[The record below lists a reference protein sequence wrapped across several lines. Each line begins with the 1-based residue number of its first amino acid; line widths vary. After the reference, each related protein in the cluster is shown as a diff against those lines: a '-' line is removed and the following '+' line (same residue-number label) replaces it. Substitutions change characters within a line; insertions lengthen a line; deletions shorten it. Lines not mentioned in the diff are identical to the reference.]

1 MRNWRRWAASM
12 PTCGGVSPAAS
23 SPTTGRKWLRNKEN
37 ERAGEHSPPSFIFLT
52 LPKYNLSPKPLRL
65 FPSGES
71 AYTRIMVITRIFEYF
86 ENWIKPFARKD
97 DLRPPESTFAFI
109 WFYISQAKAPF
120 FAMLVLGGLTA
131 AIEAAL
137 FWFVGR
143 LVDILSTVKP
153 DEGWAGLLAAHGGE
167 LVGMLVLIGVVRFI
181 VTMIT
186 ALVDQQIITPGFYN
200 LVRWQSYMHVAR
212 QSLTFFQN
220 DFSGRIVTKV
230 WSGGQAAGDLVTSL
244 MESVWFVGIY
254 SVSMLFL
261 IGGLD
266 WRLAVLV
273 VVWVAIFSLLA
284 RYFVPRI
291 RHHSKETAEAASM
304 LSGRMVDAYSNIQTL
319 RLFGRDDANDRY
331 MRQGFDIFQTS
342 TMKFTR
348 FITGVRASMALL
360 SGVMITSMAALCI
373 DLWLSG
379 KISSG
384 AVAFTLALVLRL
396 NFLLGRLMTQFNG
409 IMRNFGTV
417 QNAAELIS
425 QPIGLVDAPDAAV
438 LEVKKPSIRFEN
450 VSFHYGRANGVID
463 NLNLEIRA
471 GEKVGI
477 VGRSGAGKST
487 LVNLLLR
494 FYDVEKGRIL
504 IDGQDIA
511 RVSQESLRAHI
522 GMVTQDTS
530 LLHRSIRDNIMFGRT
545 DATEAQLIEATR
557 RAKADDFITR
567 LEDQRGRT
575 GFDAHV
581 GERGVKLSGGQRQR
595 IAIARV
601 MLKDAPILVL
611 DEATSALDS
620 EVEAAI
626 QSNLDELMQGKTVLA
641 IAHRLSTI
649 AALDRLI
656 VMDQGLIVEEGSH
669 AELVAQ
675 GGLYSELWAR
685 QSGGFLDAEDVK
697 RRDEAS

>member
-1 MRNWRRWAASM
+1 ME
-12 PTCGGVSPAAS
+12 
-23 SPTTGRKWLRNKEN
+23 K
-37 ERAGEHSPPSFIFLT
+37 
-52 LPKYNLSPKPLRL
+52 
-65 FPSGES
+65 
-71 AYTRIMVITRIFEYF
+71 AYIRDMVISKLFNFF
-86 ENWIKPFARKD
+86 ENWIQPFARKD
-97 DLRPPESTFAFI
+97 DLRPPETTSGFI

-120 FAMLVLGGLTA
+120 IAMLILGGMTA

-143 LVDILSTVKP
+143 LVDVLASVKP
-153 DEGWAGLLAAHGGE
+153 DDGWAGLLSQHGPE
-167 LVGMLVLIGVVRFI
+167 LVGMLVLIAVVRF
-181 VTMIT
+181 VVALLT
-186 ALVDQQIITPGFYN
+186 ALTDQQIITPGFYN

-212 QSLTFFQN
+212 QSLSFFQN

-230 WSGGQAAGDLVTSL
+230 WSGGQATGDLVTSL

-254 SVSMLFL
+254 SVSTLVL

-266 WRLAVLV
+266 WRLAAVIF
-273 VVWVAIFSLLA
+273 VWVGVFSLLA

-291 RHHSKETAEAASM
+291 RYHSKETAEAASM

-331 MRQGFDIFQTS
+331 MRQGFDIFQQT
-342 TMKFTR
+342 TLMFTR

-373 DLWLSG
+373 DLWLDG
-379 KISSG
+379 RISSG

-425 QPIGLVDAPDAAV
+425 KPIDLVDAPNATELV
-438 LEVKKPSIRFEN
+438 VRRPEIRFDN
-450 VSFHYGRANGVID
+450 VSFHYGNGKSVID
-463 NLNLEIRA
+463 KLNLSVAA

-494 FYDVEKGRIL
+494 FYDIESGRIL
-504 IDGQDIA
+504 IDGQDISK
-511 RVSQESLRAHI
+511 VTQESLRAHI

-530 LLHRSIRDNIMFGRT
+530 LLHRSIRENIMFGRT
-545 DATEAQLIEATR
+545 DATEAQLVEAVR
-557 RAKADDFITR
+557 RAKSDDFVAR
-567 LEDQRGRT
+567 LEDQRGRR

-626 QSNLDELMQGKTVLA
+626 QSNLDDLMQGKTVLA

-656 VMDQGLIVEEGSH
+656 VMDNGRIVEQGTH
-669 AELVAQ
+669 NQLIGQ
-675 GGLYSELWAR
+675 GGLYATLWQR
-685 QSGGFLDAEDVK
+685 QSGGFLAADVG
-697 RRDEAS
+697 

>member
-1 MRNWRRWAASM
+1 MIDA
-12 PTCGGVSPAAS
+12 
-23 SPTTGRKWLRNKEN
+23 
-37 ERAGEHSPPSFIFLT
+37 
-52 LPKYNLSPKPLRL
+52 L
-65 FPSGES
+65 FHFFE
-71 AYTRIMVITRIFEYF
+71 TRIR
-86 ENWIKPFARKD
+86 PFAPRA
-97 DLRPPESTFAFI
+97 DLQPPRATFAFI
-109 WFYISQAKAPF
+109 WFYVRQARTPF
-120 FAMLVLGGLTA
+120 LLMLVLGGLTA

-143 LVDILSTVKP
+143 LVDILSSI
-153 DEGWAGLLAAHGGE
+153 DRAAGWAGLLSAHGSE
-167 LVGMLVLIGVVRFI
+167 LAGMLVLIAGVRFL
-181 VTMIT
+181 VTMLT
-186 ALVDQQIITPGFYN
+186 ALVDQQVITPGFYN
-200 LVRWQSYMHVAR
+200 MVRWQAYQHVAR
-212 QSLTFFQN
+212 QSLSFFQN
-220 DFSGRIVTKV
+220 DFAGRIVTKV
-230 WSGGQAAGDLVTSL
+230 WSGGQATGDLVTSL

-254 SVSMLFL
+254 SVSMLAL

-266 WRLAVLV
+266 WRLAVIVL
-273 VVWVAIFSLLA
+273 VWVGIFSFLA

-291 RHHSKETAEAASM
+291 RFHSRETAEAASM

-319 RLFGRDDANDRY
+319 RLFGRDEVNDRY
-331 MRQGFDIFQTS
+331 MREGFDTFQAS
-342 TMKFTR
+342 TMMFTR

-373 DLWLSG
+373 HLWLDG
-379 KISSG
+379 RISSG

-425 QPIGLVDAPDAAV
+425 QPVSLIDVPDAPALLV
-438 LEVKKPSIRFEN
+438 RQPEIRFEN
-450 VSFHYGRANGVID
+450 VSFHYGRASGVID
-463 NLNLEIRA
+463 HLNLTIRP

-494 FYDVEKGRIL
+494 FYDVEAGRIL

-511 RVSQESLRAHI
+511 KVRQETLRQEI

-530 LLHRSIRDNIMFGRT
+530 LLHRSIRDNILFGRPGAT
-545 DATEAQLIEATR
+545 DELLLAAAR
-557 RAKADDFITR
+557 RAEADDFILS

-626 QSNLDELMQGKTVLA
+626 QSNLDELMKGKTVLA

-656 VMDQGLIVEEGSH
+656 VMDKGRIVEEGTH
-669 AELVAQ
+669 AELVAS

-685 QSGGFLDAEDVK
+685 QSGGFLDL
-697 RRDEAS
+697 DEPA

>member
-1 MRNWRRWAASM
+1 MPFAA
-12 PTCGGVSPAAS
+12 
-23 SPTTGRKWLRNKEN
+23 
-37 ERAGEHSPPSFIFLT
+37 
-52 LPKYNLSPKPLRL
+52 LPNRHISVAMAITQFFR
-65 FPSGES
+65 FFE
-71 AYTRIMVITRIFEYF
+71 TRIR
-86 ENWIKPFARKD
+86 PFAEKG
-97 DLRPPESTFAFI
+97 DLRPPEGTIAFI
-109 WFYISQAKAPF
+109 WFYVRQAKTPF
-120 FAMLVLGGLTA
+120 LAMLVLGGLTA

-143 LVDILSTVKP
+143 LVDILASI
-153 DEGWAGLLAAHGGE
+153 DRAEGWGGLLAAHGWE
-167 LVGMLVLIGVVRFI
+167 LGGMLVLIGVVRFL
-181 VTMIT
+181 VTLAT
-186 ALVDQQIITPGFYN
+186 ALVDQQMITPGFYN
-200 LVRWQSYMHVAR
+200 LVRWQSYQHVAR
-212 QSLTFFQN
+212 QSLSFFQN
-220 DFSGRIVTKV
+220 DFAGRIVTKV

-244 MESVWFVGIY
+244 MESVWFVCIY
-254 SVSMLFL
+254 SVSMLML
-261 IGGLD
+261 VGGLD

-273 VVWVAIFSLLA
+273 LAWVGIFAALA

-291 RHHSKETAEAASM
+291 RYHSKETAEAASM

-319 RLFGRDDANDRY
+319 RLFGRDEANDRY
-331 MRQGFDIFQTS
+331 MRDGFDTFQS
-342 TMKFTR
+342 TTLMFTR

-373 DLWLSG
+373 HLWLQG
-379 KISSG
+379 KISAG

-425 QPIGLVDAPDAAV
+425 QPIQLTDAAGAPALDV
-438 LEVKKPSIRFEN
+438 RQPEIRFN
-450 VSFHYGRANGVID
+450 DVSFHYGRQTGVID
-463 NLNLEIRA
+463 HLNLTVRA

-477 VGRSGAGKST
+477 IGRSGAGKST

-494 FYDVEKGRIL
+494 FYDLESGRIE
-504 IDGQDIA
+504 IDGQDISK
-511 RVSQESLRAHI
+511 VTQETLRAQI

-530 LLHRSIRDNIMFGRT
+530 LLHRSIRDNILFGRP
-545 DATEAQLIEATR
+545 DASDAQLLSA
-557 RAKADDFITR
+557 AQKAQADGFIDS
-567 LEDQRGRT
+567 LVDQRGRK

-601 MLKDAPILVL
+601 MLKDAPILIL

-626 QSNLDELMQGKTVLA
+626 QASLDGLMQGKTVLA

-649 AALDRLI
+649 AMLDRLI
-656 VMDQGLIVEEGSH
+656 VMDKGRIVEEGTHS
-669 AELVAQ
+669 ELISA
-675 GGLYSELWAR
+675 GGLYAELWSR
-685 QSGGFLDAEDVK
+685 QTGGFLAADA
-697 RRDEAS
+697 AQ

>member
-1 MRNWRRWAASM
+1 M
-12 PTCGGVSPAAS
+12 
-23 SPTTGRKWLRNKEN
+23 
-37 ERAGEHSPPSFIFLT
+37 IDT
-52 LPKYNLSPKPLRL
+52 LFR
-65 FPSGES
+65 FFE
-71 AYTRIMVITRIFEYF
+71 TRIQ
-86 ENWIKPFARKD
+86 PFAQRRE
-97 DLRPPESTFAFI
+97 LRPPRTTVAFI
-109 WFYISQAKAPF
+109 WFYVRQAKTPF
-120 FAMLVLGGLTA
+120 LAMLVLGGLTA

-143 LVDILSTVKP
+143 LVDILATV
-153 DEGWAGLLAAHGGE
+153 DRAAGWSGLLATHGYE
-167 LVGMLVLIGVVRFI
+167 LAGMLVLIGLVRFL
-181 VTMIT
+181 VTMTT
-186 ALVDQQIITPGFYN
+186 ALVDQQVITPGFYN
-200 LVRWQSYMHVAR
+200 LVRWQSYQHVAR
-212 QSLTFFQN
+212 QSLSFFQN
-220 DFSGRIVTKV
+220 DFAGRIVTKV

-244 MESVWFVGIY
+244 MESVWFVAIY
-254 SVSMLFL
+254 SVSMLAL

-266 WRLAVLV
+266 WRLAMIVLV
-273 VVWVAIFSLLA
+273 WVGIFSFLA

-291 RHHSKETAEAASM
+291 RAHSKDTAEAASM
-304 LSGRMVDAYSNIQTL
+304 LNGRMVDSYSNIQTL
-319 RLFGRDDANDRY
+319 RLFGRDEANDRY
-331 MRQGFDIFQTS
+331 MREGFDTFQTS
-342 TMKFTR
+342 TMMFTR

-373 DLWLSG
+373 HLWLDNR
-379 KISSG
+379 ISAG

-425 QPIGLVDAPDAAV
+425 QPIGLEDVPDAPDLIV
-438 LEVKKPSIRFEN
+438 RQPDIRFEN
-450 VSFHYGRANGVID
+450 VSFHYGRGKGVIEHMD
-463 NLNLEIRA
+463 LAIRP

-494 FYDVEKGRIL
+494 FYDVEEGRIL

-511 RVSQESLRAHI
+511 KVRQESLRAQI

-530 LLHRSIRDNIMFGRT
+530 LLHRSIRDNILFGKPGA
-545 DATEAQLIEATR
+545 DEAQLLLAAQRAEA
-557 RAKADDFITR
+557 DGFILS
-567 LEDQRGRT
+567 LEDQRRRS

-626 QSNLDELMQGKTVLA
+626 QSNLDQLMHGKTVLA

-656 VMDQGLIVEEGSH
+656 VMDKGRIVEEGTH
-669 AELVAQ
+669 AQLVAA
-675 GGLYSELWAR
+675 GGLYSELWSR
-685 QSGGFLDAEDVK
+685 QSGGFLAI
-697 RRDEAS
+697 DEPA